1 MPFVVQVERYLFTG
15 LLTVRPSLLLF
26 KFSLNQKDEIHGTN
40 EWIIY
45 KRVNEMN
52 EW

>member
-1 MPFVVQVERYLFTG
+1 MPFVVQLKWYLSTG
-15 LLTVRPSLLLF
+15 LLTVRPSLLL